1 MRCHLKIATQFFL
14 EGGIIC
20 RYKATK
26 PVTSTSKFVIDMYLC
41 QHPLLLYNQMNFLG
55 WFAWYAAD
63 YLSGEAKQYFKGD
76 GGGGWVGSCDD
87 KNK

>member
-1 MRCHLKIATQFFL
+1 
-14 EGGIIC
+14 
-20 RYKATK
+20 
-26 PVTSTSKFVIDMYLC
+26 MYLC
-41 QHPLLLYNQMNFLG
+41 QHPLLLYNQMKFLG

-76 GGGGWVGSCDD
+76 GRGGGGGVGGCDD

>member
-1 MRCHLKIATQFFL
+1 MK
-14 EGGIIC
+14 
-20 RYKATK
+20 
-26 PVTSTSKFVIDMYLC
+26 
-41 QHPLLLYNQMNFLG
+41 FLG

-76 GGGGWVGSCDD
+76 GGGGGWVGGCDD